1 MSSPADPQRAV
12 EERLIFW
19 SLAGTWGLYAVGALY
34 IAGPV
39 LGVALAAIY
48 AVRAYAAPALPAAH
62 RPHPMP
68 VTIMVWIG
76 AMAVM
81 LIALVIGHFLQDL
94 GAAKTVKSTIGWA
107 KGWALLAI
115 FPLAGACLLVRKETL
130 FKANG
135 WFALQTLILIPVFLA
150 APAIGL
156 PEKVFVSPLKIVG
169 GPGPEYFT
177 LFLYTLDPESG
188 AVRLQFTAPWAPA
201 AGFVANVM
209 LILALEDKRL
219 FWRVVGVTAA
229 IGIVMLCKSRMALLC
244 LMLAW
249 PMAFF
254 IGKLARGWP
263 ALLASAG
270 ALFAGLFSAQIIDA
284 FTAFIDRVN
293 GMRAG
298 SNRVRQA
305 LNDMAFDRWWTEARI
320 WGHGIV
326 ENGPHHVESMPIGSH
341 HTWLGLLFV
350 KGAVGFMALL
360 LAMLWT
366 TVELA
371 LAAQVRREAR
381 AGLAVIFVMW
391 FFSFSENLES
401 LAYLYW
407 PGLVM
412 MGIGLRAAA
421 EEARAASGAPG
432 AQG

>member
-1 MSSPADPQRAV
+1 MSSTANPQRSY
-12 EERLIFW
+12 EEQLIFW
-19 SLAGTWGLYAVGALY
+19 FLAGTWGLYAVGALY

-39 LGVALAAIY
+39 LGVLLAAIY
-48 AVRAYAAPALPAAH
+48 AVRAYTAPALPADQ
-62 RPHPMP
+62 RPAPMP
-68 VTIMVWIG
+68 VTIMLWIA

-81 LIALVIGHFLQDL
+81 LIALVIGHLLQDL
-94 GAAKTVKSTIGWA
+94 GIGKTIKSSIGWA

-115 FPLAGACLLVRKETL
+115 FPLAGACLLIRSETL

-135 WFALQTLILIPVFLA
+135 WFALQTLLIIPFLLIAPV
-150 APAIGL
+150 IGL
-156 PEKVFVSPLKIVG
+156 PERVFVSPLKIVG

-177 LFLYTLDPESG
+177 FFLYTLDPESG
-188 AVRLQFTAPWAPA
+188 ASRLQFTAPWAPA
-201 AGFVANVM
+201 AGLVANVI
-209 LILALEDKRL
+209 LILAIEDKRV
-219 FWRVVGVTAA
+219 FWRV
-229 IGIVMLCKSRMALLC
+229 IGIIAAVAVVLLCKSRMALLC
-244 LMLAW
+244 MMLAW

-270 ALFAGLFSAQIIDA
+270 VLGASLFSAQIINA
-284 FTAFIDRVN
+284 ATALVDRVN

-326 ENGPHHVESMPIGSH
+326 ENGPHHVENMPIGSH

-350 KGAVGFMALL
+350 KGAVGFV
-360 LAMLWT
+360 AMLLVMIWT

-381 AGLAVIFVMW
+381 AGLAVLFVMW
-391 FFSFSENLES
+391 FFSFSENLEI

-407 PGLVM
+407 PGLVL
-412 MGIGLRAAA
+412 MGLGLKAAA
-421 EEARAASGAPG
+421 EEARNARAL
-432 AQG
+432 

>member
-1 MSSPADPQRAV
+1 MSSPANPQGAL

-19 SLAGTWGLYAVGALY
+19 SLTGTWALYAVGALY

-39 LGVALAAIY
+39 LGVALASIY
-48 AVRAYAAPALPAAH
+48 AVRAYAAPALPQGQ

-68 VTIMVWIG
+68 ITIMIWIG
-76 AMAVM
+76 AMIAM
-81 LIALVIGHFLQDL
+81 LIALVVGHFLQDL
-94 GAAKTVKSTIGWA
+94 GAAKTVKSAIGWA

-115 FPLAGACLLVRKETL
+115 FPLAGACLLIRKEIL

-135 WFALQTLILIPVFLA
+135 WFALQTLILIPLLLFASV
-150 APAIGL
+150 IGL
-156 PEKVFVSPLKIVG
+156 PEKVFVSPLKILG
-169 GPGPEYFT
+169 GAGPEYFT
-177 LFLYTLDPESG
+177 VFLYTLDPESG

-201 AGFVANVM
+201 AGFVANIM
-209 LILALEDKRL
+209 LILAIEDKRP
-219 FWRVVGVTAA
+219 FWRIVGVFTAVA
-229 IGIVMLCKSRMALLC
+229 IVLLCKSRMALLC

-263 ALLASAG
+263 ALMASAG
-270 ALFAGLFSAQIIDA
+270 VLVAGLFSAQIINA
-284 FTAFIDRVN
+284 LSVFIDRIN
-293 GMRAG
+293 SMRAG

-305 LNDMAFDRWWTEARI
+305 LNEMAFDRWWTEARI
-320 WGHGIV
+320 WGHGVV
-326 ENGPHHVESMPIGSH
+326 ENGPHHVENMPIGSH

-350 KGAVGFMALL
+350 KGAVGFIALL
-360 LAMLWT
+360 LAMVWT

-407 PGLVM
+407 PGLVI

-421 EEARAASGAPG
+421 EETRAANASSP
-432 AQG
+432 